1 MNEKPEDR
9 ISVPPNVTTLQDLQ
23 DWFAGMA
30 LSGLLAADTD
40 GVDSDENV
48 AFRAYALANR
58 MLHERALRR
67 GNLK

>member
-9 ISVPPNVTTLQDLQ
+9 ISVPPNVITLQ

-30 LSGLLAADTD
+30 LSGLLAADTN

-67 GNLK
+67 GSLK

>member
-9 ISVPPNVTTLQDLQ
+9 VSVPPNVIALQ

-30 LSGLLAADTD
+30 LLGLLAADTG